1 MLRSLVDEV
10 VRRRLLPVVLVALLV
25 IIAAPLLFMKSA
37 PDDAPA
43 AGDVPAAATPG
54 KLPGRAEKLLV
65 TTDKAVTPRH
75 DSKGAGKDPF
85 APPASA
91 KAAADTGTPAAA
103 GAPASS
109 GSAAPALTADARKI
123 TIENSDGSKTTISSN
138 KKSKKKTTKKK
149 TKKKTAPKKQTPAP
163 RTAPVQN
170 VALVNVRFG
179 RSMNS
184 SKARRV
190 PRLQTFKAGGSVVAM
205 FVKYSPA
212 RDKAVFAIAPST
224 AVSGD
229 VKCRR
234 KEGVCR
240 YVDIPAGESV
250 RLKTRTAKGTLVSR
264 RLQVV
269 SIKRVPETVAAVTT
283 PTPAPRTT
291 PLSQATCLLKNLL
304 ALPSVLFPSI
314 SVDACD

>member
-1 MLRSLVDEV
+1 M
-10 VRRRLLPVVLVALLV
+10 
-25 IIAAPLLFMKSA
+25 
-37 PDDAPA
+37 
-43 AGDVPAAATPG
+43 
-54 KLPGRAEKLLV
+54 V
-65 TTDKAVTPRH
+65 TNDKAVTPRRTV
-75 DSKGAGKDPF
+75 KGTGKDPF
-85 APPASA
+85 DPPASA
-91 KAAADTGTPAAA
+91 KAAADTKTPAAA

-109 GSAAPALTADARKI
+109 GSNAPALTAEARKI
-123 TIENSDGSKTTISSN
+123 TIENPDGSKTTISTD
-138 KKSKKKTTKKK
+138 KKSKKKTTA
-149 TKKKTAPKKQTPAP
+149 KKKTAPKKQAPAP
-163 RTAPVQN
+163 QTAPVQN
-170 VALVNVRFG
+170 VALVKVRFG

-212 RDKAVFAIAPST
+212 REKAVFAIAPST
-224 AVSGD
+224 TVSGG

-240 YVDIPAGESV
+240 YVDIPAGEGV
-250 RLKTRTAKGTLVSR
+250 RLKTRTAQGTLVSR
-264 RLQVV
+264 RLEVV
-269 SIKRVPETVAAVTT
+269 SIKSVPETVAATT
-283 PTPAPRTT
+283 APAPAPRAT